1 MIKTNIKIFSENYV
15 NSTMLALLIIT
26 FPFNFK
32 VLFFFRVVDFIQ
44 LAFIFYNIKNISI
57 KHLKIITLVII
68 AILISSLIGIQYS
81 PLSNA
86 GYTKLVYVYKFLSPL
101 ILFFILADINFD
113 KKFLHLFYNFFILSY
128 FFLIF
133 YNLFIDFFNIVP
145 EKINTHHFP
154 LTFIDTNKGD
164 KHLLGATL
172 SFLTF
177 FTLLFKNLNVEY
189 KFLKKINYSI
199 LIVLITPIFGFYISS
214 NTLILSG
221 LICLIFT
228 IFNHLQNYFY
238 QINKLKNFN
247 FVILF
252 LVLIMFGLIV
262 IFFGSKILY
271 NTHIAINYP
280 VIDLVRFN
288 NLFYNFP
295 TNNILLL
302 FGSGILT
309 TPLFIDQGLLT
320 FIHSFGLI
328 PTLVFFYMFIKS
340 KFYLRLKNTA
350 KFFILMIIMQNLF
363 ITEFFLISRYSIP
376 LVLIYITY
384 IKLDLDFEKSKKQ
397 Q

>member
-15 NSTMLALLIIT
+15 NSIMLALLIVT
-26 FPFNFK
+26 FPFNLK

-44 LAFIFYNIKNISI
+44 LAFIFYNIKKITI
-57 KHLKIITLVII
+57 KHQKIITLVII
-68 AILISSLIGIQYS
+68 TILISSLVGLQYL
-81 PLSNA
+81 PISNA

-101 ILFFILADINFD
+101 IFFFILADINFD
-113 KKFLHLFYNFFILSY
+113 KKFLHLLYNLFILSY

-133 YNLFIDFFNIVP
+133 YNLFIDFFNVIP
-145 EKINTHHFP
+145 AKINTHHFP

-164 KHLLGATL
+164 KHVLGATL

-199 LIVLITPIFGFYISS
+199 LIVLITLIFGFYISS

-221 LICLIFT
+221 LICLIFI

-252 LVLIMFGLIV
+252 LVLIMFGLTV
-262 IFFGSKILY
+262 IFYGSEILY
-271 NTHIAINYP
+271 NIQIVINYP
-280 VIDLVRFN
+280 IIDLVRFN

-295 TNNILLL
+295 INTILLL

-328 PTLVFFYMFIKS
+328 PTLIFFYMFLNS
-340 KFYLRLKNTA
+340 KFFLRLKNTA
-350 KFFILMIIMQNLF
+350 KFFILIIILQNLF
-363 ITEFFLISRYSIP
+363 ITEFFLISRYYIP
-376 LVLIYITY
+376 LVLIYIIY
-384 IKLDLDFEKSKKQ
+384 INLDLDFEKSKTQ